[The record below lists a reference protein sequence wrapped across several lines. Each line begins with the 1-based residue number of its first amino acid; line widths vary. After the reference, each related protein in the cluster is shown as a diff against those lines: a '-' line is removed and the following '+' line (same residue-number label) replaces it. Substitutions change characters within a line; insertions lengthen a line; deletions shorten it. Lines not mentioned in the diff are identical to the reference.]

1 MKALGIITLGGI
13 LFVRSTQHNGYFDE
27 WRAQEGSTVWRL
39 TADKTMAVPFYELFR
54 RDETQPGR
62 ELWTRLFASSSL
74 DKISDYMDK
83 EVEI

>member
-13 LFVRSTQHNGYFDE
+13 LFVRSTQHNVFYDE

-39 TADKTMAVPFYELFR
+39 TADKTTLVPFYELFR

-62 ELWTRLFASSSL
+62 ELWTRLFASSNL
-74 DKISDYMDK
+74 DKISDYMNK
-83 EVEI
+83 EAKI

>member
-13 LFVRSTQHNGYFDE
+13 LFVRDCKNSNGYFDK
-27 WRAQEGSTVWRL
+27 WMAQEGSTVWKL
-39 TADKTMAVPFYELFR
+39 VADKTTAVPYYEIFR

-83 EVEI
+83 R

>member
-13 LFVRSTQHNGYFDE
+13 LFVRGTQHNGYYDE
-27 WRAQEGSTVWRL
+27 WRAQEGSIVYRL
-39 TADKTMAVPFYELFR
+39 TCDKTTAVPFYELFR

-83 EVEI
+83 R